1 MKLLNQ
7 LILSTTVLTTVSC
20 IVPATIS
27 HSNTGTQILSNAIS
41 ADERTTSSLS
51 NNLTNSEQANLQN
64 NVNTNTYLDINLMPP
79 DIKQSF
85 EKIVKNAVV
94 AMNLPTNADT
104 EDAYIQILG
113 LFDSKSDNY
122 NNLEKVTKNLI
133 IAINENHQT
142 LLDHVTGE
150 NILAARH
157 GTISVSVLGA
167 SIDIA
172 LSAITGGSISN
183 YIRRYGAN
191 ALAAALKSRVALL
204 NRSAHSTK
212 LIKKSI
218 GALTTVANPGLYLAQ
233 LIDNN
238 DKIKRNGWIEL
249 W

>member
-41 ADERTTSSLS
+41 ANDSTPTLS
-51 NNLTNSEQANLQN
+51 NNLTSNEQQDLQN
-64 NVNTNTYLDINLMPP
+64 NVNSNTSLDINLMPP
-79 DIKQSF
+79 DVKQTF
-85 EKIVKNAVV
+85 EQVIKNAVI
-94 AMNLPTNADT
+94 AMNLPTSADT

-113 LFDSKSDNY
+113 LFDSKSENY
-122 NNLEKVTKNLI
+122 NNLEKVTTNLI
-133 IAINENHQT
+133 IAIDENHQT

-150 NILAARH
+150 NVLAARH
-157 GTISVSVLGA
+157 GTISVSVLGT
-167 SIDIA
+167 SINVA
-172 LSAITGGSISN
+172 LSAITGGSISH

-191 ALAAALKSRVALL
+191 ALASALKSRVAVL
-204 NRSAHSTK
+204 NHTDYSKR
-212 LIKKSI
+212 LIKNSI
-218 GALTTVANPGLYLAQ
+218 NALNTVANPGLYLAQ
-233 LIDNN
+233 LMDNN